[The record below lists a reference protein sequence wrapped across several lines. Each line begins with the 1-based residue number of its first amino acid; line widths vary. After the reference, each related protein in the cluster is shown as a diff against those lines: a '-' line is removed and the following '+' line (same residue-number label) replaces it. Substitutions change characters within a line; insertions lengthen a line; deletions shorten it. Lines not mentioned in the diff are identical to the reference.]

1 MGPTMTARAAKAGSD
16 TRIAAFDKY
25 LIGVRPDGLIEV
37 RRDIL
42 EEHDGPMLRHGLKRL
57 HQTRIYRPRSKANK
71 PDPELLEYRY
81 RRFVNAAGNAP
92 LATR

>member
-1 MGPTMTARAAKAGSD
+1 MTARAAKAGSD

-57 HQTRIYRPRSKANK
+57 HQTRICRPRSKANK
-71 PDPELLEYRY
+71 PDPELLEHRY
-81 RRFVNAAGNAP
+81 TRFVRAAGNAP